1 MKKKIVAGSLTVL
14 LTLSGLNTM
23 YANEDASTVTTHIQ
37 SSETGVNVEE
47 LEEPA
52 LIPGDFFCFV
62 KTMVENIQVALT
74 FNDLEKAKLLAEIA
88 QERIKESNSLIVKG
102 ETELAEELLQQALLQ
117 QEAAL
122 DVTENGNDS
131 TTESTTDT
139 ANSETDTTNGSNE
152 NNAEIGTDAIPEI
165 DEDLKAKLTQNI
177 EKLLAVMEKIE
188 NPKAQETLAKNIA
201 KSFEKLE
208 KRIGKLEKAQDKA
221 TEKLMEAELKA
232 DEKII
237 ELKKKLEEGKIS
249 EEEAKKELVK
259 LQEEF
264 TKKKLKLE
272 EELANKIDKI
282 EREIDDN
289 DREEIENASR
299 KALKEAEKKAKEEA
313 KEKAKEER
321 EEAKEKAKEAREEAR
336 ESRKEARE

>member
-14 LTLSGLNTM
+14 LTINGLNTI

-37 SSETGVNVEE
+37 TTETGVYVEE
-47 LEEPA
+47 LEVPA
-52 LIPGDFFCFV
+52 LIPGDFFYIV

-88 QERIKESNSLIVKG
+88 QERIKESNALIAKG
-102 ETELAEELLQQALLQ
+102 ETELAEKLLQQALLQ

-122 DVTENGNDS
+122 DVTENVNDS
-131 TTESTTDT
+131 TTESSTDA
-139 ANSETDTTNGSNE
+139 ANNETDTINGANE
-152 NNAEIGTDAIPEI
+152 NVAEIGTDAIPRL

-188 NPKAQETLAKNIA
+188 NPKTQEALAKNIG

-259 LQEEF
+259 LQEEYN
-264 TKKKLKLE
+264 TKKLKLE

-282 EREIDDN
+282 EHEIDDN
-289 DREEIENASR
+289 EQEEIEKASR
-299 KALKEAEKKAKEEA
+299 KALKEAEKEAEKETQ
-313 KEKAKEER
+313 EKAKEN
-321 EEAKEKAKEAREEAR
+321 REEAR
-336 ESRKEARE
+336 EARKEASY